1 MRPCGSKPSGSE
13 VRPGAI
19 PTVPGSMPPRGV
31 FPAASGRVHPGAI
44 PTVPGSRRPRGVSRN
59 TTSEDAVQAHTW
71 GPEGRPEHC
80 GLPFGLS
87 LSPRTFTVSGPQLSE
102 GCARLRLPR

>member
-13 VRPGAI
+13 VR
-19 PTVPGSMPPRGV
+19 
-31 FPAASGRVHPGAI
+31 PGAI

-87 LSPRTFTVSGPQLSE
+87 LSPRTFTVYVNAHWAPAERGM
-102 GCARLRLPR
+102 CASTST